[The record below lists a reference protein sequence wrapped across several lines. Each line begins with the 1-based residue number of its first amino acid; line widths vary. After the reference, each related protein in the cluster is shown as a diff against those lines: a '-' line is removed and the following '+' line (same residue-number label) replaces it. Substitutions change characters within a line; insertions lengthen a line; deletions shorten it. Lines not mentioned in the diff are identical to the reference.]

1 MTSHISED
9 LPRLL
14 TGDALRD
21 EVLAAAEHL
30 RGCPDC
36 QQELVSAVVA
46 HASLTAAHRF
56 APEIVSSPAHR
67 GVDAPAHSLPD
78 LSLVFAQVREE
89 ASAAAAKP
97 QHRRRLLAVAA
108 AAVVLTGAGV
118 TIAETVG
125 SHSTQTHVRTVA
137 LAAFDV
143 GTHSAKAT
151 LLGDGT
157 MRIDATALPK
167 LDARH
172 FYEVWLT
179 DPGRQRLQAV
189 GSIGNDNQA
198 ALTVPT
204 KVLSQYSAIEV
215 SVQRLNQTAY
225 SGTSVLRGSYG

>member
-1 MTSHISED
+1 MTLHISDD

-30 RGCPDC
+30 RGCADC

-46 HASLTAAHRF
+46 HASLTSAQRF
-56 APEIVSSPAHR
+56 APEIIARGLPAS
-67 GVDAPAHSLPD
+67 GQPGEPAAALPD
-78 LSLVFAQVREE
+78 LSAVFAEARRE
-89 ASAAAAKP
+89 ASAKRKG
-97 QHRRRLLAVAA
+97 RRWMIAAA

-118 TIAETVG
+118 TI
-125 SHSTQTHVRTVA
+125 TQTLGSDSTHTRSRTVA
-137 LAAFDV
+137 LTAYGV
-143 GTHSAKAT
+143 GTHPGKAV

-157 MRIDATALPK
+157 MRIDATALPA
-167 LDARH
+167 LDASH

-179 DPGRQRLQAV
+179 DPEREHLQAV

-198 ALTVPT
+198 RLTVSS
-204 KVLSQYSAIEV
+204 KVMSQYTAIEV
-215 SVQRLNQTAY
+215 SVQGVSQTSY